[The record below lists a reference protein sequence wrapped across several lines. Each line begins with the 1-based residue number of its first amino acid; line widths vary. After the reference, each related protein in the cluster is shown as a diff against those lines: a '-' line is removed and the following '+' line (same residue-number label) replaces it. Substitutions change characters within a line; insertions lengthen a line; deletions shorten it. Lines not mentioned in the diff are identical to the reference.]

1 MGKRIKKIRI
11 AVIGSRGYPFV
22 YSGYETFIKET
33 FELLNDK
40 YDVHVYCHRHLFG
53 TKPKEVNG
61 IKLHYTLGLNHKS
74 FSQLSYSLF
83 ATLHAI
89 FFGKYDVIL
98 YVNTANGPFGF
109 LTRLFKIKSAIITD
123 GLEWLRPKW
132 SGKGAKYF
140 YWASE
145 YSTKVF
151 DVLISDSQEMR
162 RIYLEKFNAD
172 SVVIEYGANLKASKD
187 ASRIIQFGL
196 KKNEYYLVVGR
207 LIPDNNADIIV
218 GGFRK
223 AETEKKLVVV
233 GDVPYKDEYADRIKS
248 FSSDKII
255 FTGYVT
261 DQELL
266 MELYSN
272 AYVYIHGHEFGG
284 TNPTLLKALA
294 YGCSILALDTPFSRE
309 VLLNEEFGTYFQKN
323 EASIVNAVK
332 KLDFEKER
340 VDYQKINSRKRI
352 EGYYTW
358 KRIANEYDMLFQKMI
373 HKNFKINSNYHTNS

>member
-33 FELLNDK
+33 FELLNGK